1 MSKIAVITKNFP
13 RHFDF
18 IVSLMETGHLAC
30 AAMVIDED
38 NVCSNID
45 KLNQYYIN
53 SEHKF
58 FGNKFNNISRIKTV
72 TFNKNNINS
81 DKLVDFINSTGID
94 LTIIYDVDNINDNTL
109 SLIKNDIWKLT
120 FGYTQYFK
128 GYYCNIHAA
137 LNKKSQSI
145 CSSLIEFKDNSYT
158 GRIIHQTP
166 ANYRQEDTITD
177 AEYRSLRK
185 MMFDMEKII
194 EIYNNNNA
202 IKYYENSD
210 GKYFNSDDLNENDI
224 DKLIQEKEFLVKNTC
239 DNESI
244 NFIKQI

>member
-38 NVCSNID
+38 NVCSDID

-137 LNKKSQSI
+137 LNNKSQSI

-194 EIYNNNNA
+194 EIYNNNA
-202 IKYYENSD
+202 IKYYDNSD
-210 GKYFNSDDLNENDI
+210 GKYFNIDDLNENDI

>member
-137 LNKKSQSI
+137 LNNKSQSI

-185 MMFDMEKII
+185 MMLDMEKII
-194 EIYNNNNA
+194 EIYNNNA
-202 IKYYENSD
+202 IKYYDNSD

>member
-30 AAMVIDED
+30 AAMIIDED

-72 TFNKNNINS
+72 TFNECNINS
-81 DKLVDFINSTGID
+81 DKLSDFINSNGTD

-120 FGYTQYFK
+120 FGYIQYYK

-137 LNKKSQSI
+137 LNNKSQSI
-145 CSSLIEFKDNSYT
+145 CSSLIEFKDNSYN

-185 MMFDMEKII
+185 MMFDIEKIV
-194 EIYNNNNA
+194 ELYNNNA
-202 IKYYENSD
+202 IKYYENS
-210 GKYFNSDDLNENDI
+210 GRKYYSRDDLITNDVE
-224 DKLIQEKEFLVKNTC
+224 KLIQEKDFLVKNTC

>member
-30 AAMVIDED
+30 AAMIIDED
-38 NVCSNID
+38 NVCSSID

-81 DKLVDFINSTGID
+81 NKLVDFINSTGID

-137 LNKKSQSI
+137 LNNKSQSI

-194 EIYNNNNA
+194 EIYNNNA
-202 IKYYENSD
+202 IKYYDNSD

>member
-30 AAMVIDED
+30 AAMIIDED

-72 TFNKNNINS
+72 TFNEGNINS
-81 DKLVDFINSTGID
+81 NKLPDFINSNGAD
-94 LTIIYDVDNINDNTL
+94 LTIIYDVDNINDSTL

-120 FGYTQYFK
+120 FGYTQYYK

-137 LNKKSQSI
+137 LNNKSQSI
-145 CSSLIEFKDNSYT
+145 CSSLIEFKDNSYN

-166 ANYRQEDTITD
+166 ANFRQEDTITD

-185 MMFDMEKII
+185 MMFDMEKIV
-194 EIYNNNNA
+194 ELYNNNA
-202 IKYYENSD
+202 IKYYENSG
-210 GKYFNSDDLNENDI
+210 GKYFACDNLTINDI
-224 DKLIQEKEFLVKNTC
+224 EKLIQEKDFLVKNTC

>member
-18 IVSLMETGHLAC
+18 IVSLMETGHLVC
-30 AAMVIDED
+30 AAMIIDED

-45 KLNQYYIN
+45 KLNEYYIN

-72 TFNKNNINS
+72 TFNNNTINS
-81 DKLVDFINSTGID
+81 DKLADFINNNSVD

-109 SLIKNDIWKLT
+109 SLIKNDIWKLIC
-120 FGYTQYFK
+120 GYTQYFK
-128 GYYCNIHAA
+128 GYYCNIQAA
-137 LNKKSQSI
+137 LNNKSQSI
-145 CSSLIEFKDNSYT
+145 CSSLIEFKDNSYN

-194 EIYNNNNA
+194 ELYNNDA
-202 IKYYENSD
+202 IKYYENSG
-210 GKYFNSDDLNENDI
+210 GKYFNSDDLKENDI
-224 DKLIQEKEFLVKNTC
+224 EKLIQEKDFLVKNTC

>member
-18 IVSLMETGHLAC
+18 IVSLMETGHLVC
-30 AAMVIDED
+30 AAMMINED
-38 NVCSNID
+38 NVCSHID
-45 KLNQYYIN
+45 KLNQYYIK

-72 TFNKNNINS
+72 TFNKNSINS
-81 DKLVDFINSTGID
+81 EKLTDFINSNGID
-94 LTIIYDVDNINDNTL
+94 LTIIYDIDNINNNTL
-109 SLIKNDIWKLT
+109 SSIKNDIWKLT
-120 FGYTQYFK
+120 FGYTQYYK

-137 LNKKSQSI
+137 LNNKSQAI
-145 CSSLIEFKDNSYT
+145 CSSLVEFKDNSYN
-158 GRIIHQTP
+158 GRIIHQTS

-185 MMFDMEKII
+185 MMFDMEKIV
-194 EIYNNNNA
+194 ELYNNNA
-202 IKYYENSD
+202 LKYYENSD
-210 GKYFNSDDLNENDI
+210 GKYYTCNDLTIDDIE
-224 DKLIQEKEFLVKNTC
+224 KLIQEKDFLVKNTC

>member
-1 MSKIAVITKNFP
+1 MSNIAVITKNFP

-18 IVSLMETGHLAC
+18 IVSLMETGHLVC
-30 AAMVIDED
+30 AAMIIDED

-58 FGNKFNNISRIKTV
+58 FGNKFNNISRIKTA
-72 TFNKNNINS
+72 TFNGNNINS
-81 DKLVDFINSTGID
+81 EKLSDFINSNSAD
-94 LTIIYDVDNINDNTL
+94 LTIIYDVNNINDSTL
-109 SLIKNDIWKLT
+109 FLIKNDIWKLA
-120 FGYTQYFK
+120 FGYTQYYK

-137 LNKKSQSI
+137 LNNKSQSI
-145 CSSLIEFKDNSYT
+145 CSSLIEFKDNSYN

-166 ANYRQEDTITD
+166 ANFRQEDTITD

-185 MMFDMEKII
+185 MMFDMEKVI
-194 EIYNNNNA
+194 ELYSNNA
-202 IKYYENSD
+202 IKYYENSC
-210 GKYFNSDDLNENDI
+210 GKYYNSNDLKESDI
-224 DKLIQEKEFLVKNTC
+224 EKLIQEKNFLVKNTC
-239 DNESI
+239 DNECI

>member
-137 LNKKSQSI
+137 LNNKSQSI

-194 EIYNNNNA
+194 EIYNNNA

>member
-30 AAMVIDED
+30 AAMIIDED

-72 TFNKNNINS
+72 TFNEDNINS
-81 DKLVDFINSTGID
+81 NKLLDFINSNNVD
-94 LTIIYDVDNINDNTL
+94 LTIIYDVDNINDSTL

-120 FGYTQYFK
+120 FGYTQYYK

-137 LNKKSQSI
+137 LNNKSQSI
-145 CSSLIEFKDNSYT
+145 CSSLIEFKDNSYN

-166 ANYRQEDTITD
+166 ANFRQEDTITD

-185 MMFDMEKII
+185 MMFDMEKIV
-194 EIYNNNNA
+194 ELYNNNA
-202 IKYYENSD
+202 IKYYENSG
-210 GKYFNSDDLNENDI
+210 GKYFACDNLTINDI
-224 DKLIQEKEFLVKNTC
+224 EKLIQEKDFLVKNTC

>member
-38 NVCSNID
+38 NVCSSID

-137 LNKKSQSI
+137 LNNKSQSI

-194 EIYNNNNA
+194 EIYNNNA
-202 IKYYENSD
+202 IKYYDNSD
-210 GKYFNSDDLNENDI
+210 GKYFNIDDLNENDI

>member
-18 IVSLMETGHLAC
+18 VVSLMETGCLSGV
-30 AAMVIDED
+30 AMVIDED
-38 NVCSNID
+38 NTAIKNNET
-45 KLNQYYIN
+45 LNNYYLN

-72 TFNKNNINS
+72 TFNEENIDSN
-81 DKLVDFINSTGID
+81 KLSDFINSLNVD
-94 LTIIYDVDNINDNTL
+94 LTIIYDVDGISNNTL
-109 SLIKNDIWKLT
+109 SQIKNDIWKLA
-120 FGYTQYFK
+120 FGYMQYYK

-137 LNKKSQSI
+137 LNNKSQSI
-145 CSSLIEFKDNSYT
+145 CSSLIEFKDNSYN

-166 ANYRQEDTITD
+166 SIFRQEDTITD

-194 EIYNNNNA
+194 ELYNNKS
-202 IKYYENSD
+202 IKYYENN
-210 GKYFNSDDLNENDI
+210 GGIFYNIDDLKESDVKKIIENSS
-224 DKLIQEKEFLVKNTC
+224 FLAKNTC
-239 DNESI
+239 DNETI
-244 NFIKQI
+244 EFIKQI

>member
-30 AAMVIDED
+30 AAMIIDED

-72 TFNKNNINS
+72 TFNEFNINS
-81 DKLVDFINSTGID
+81 DKLPDFINSNGTD
-94 LTIIYDVDNINDNTL
+94 LTIIYDADNINDNTL

-120 FGYTQYFK
+120 FGYIQYYK

-137 LNKKSQSI
+137 LNNKSQSI
-145 CSSLIEFKDNSYT
+145 CSSLIEFNDNSYN

-185 MMFDMEKII
+185 MMFDIEKIV
-194 EIYNNNNA
+194 ELYNNNA
-202 IKYYENSD
+202 IKYYENS
-210 GKYFNSDDLNENDI
+210 GRKYYSCNDLITNDVE
-224 DKLIQEKEFLVKNTC
+224 KLIQEKDFLVKNTC

>member
-38 NVCSNID
+38 NVCSSID

-137 LNKKSQSI
+137 LNNKSQSI
-145 CSSLIEFKDNSYT
+145 CSSLIEFKDNSYN

-166 ANYRQEDTITD
+166 ANFRQEDTITD

-194 EIYNNNNA
+194 EIYNNNA
-202 IKYYENSD
+202 IKYYDNSD

>member
-38 NVCSNID
+38 NVCSSID

-137 LNKKSQSI
+137 LNNKSQSI

-194 EIYNNNNA
+194 EIYNNNA
-202 IKYYENSD
+202 IKYYDNSD

>member
-137 LNKKSQSI
+137 LNNKSQSI

-194 EIYNNNNA
+194 EIYNNNA
-202 IKYYENSD
+202 IKYYDNSD
-210 GKYFNSDDLNENDI
+210 GKYFNIDDLNENDI

>member
-38 NVCSNID
+38 NVCSDID

-81 DKLVDFINSTGID
+81 DKLVDFINSTGAD

-120 FGYTQYFK
+120 FGYTQYYK
-128 GYYCNIHAA
+128 GYYSNIHAA
-137 LNKKSQSI
+137 LNNKSQSI

-194 EIYNNNNA
+194 EIYNNNA
-202 IKYYENSD
+202 IKYYDNSD

>member
-81 DKLVDFINSTGID
+81 DKLVDFINSTGAD

-109 SLIKNDIWKLT
+109 SLLKNDIWKLT

-137 LNKKSQSI
+137 LNNKSQSI

-194 EIYNNNNA
+194 EIYNNNA
-202 IKYYENSD
+202 IKYYDNSD

>member
-38 NVCSNID
+38 NVCSDIN

-94 LTIIYDVDNINDNTL
+94 LTIIYDLDNINDNTL

-120 FGYTQYFK
+120 FGYTQYYK

-137 LNKKSQSI
+137 LNNKSQSI

-185 MMFDMEKII
+185 MMFDMEKIV
-194 EIYNNNNA
+194 ELYNNNA
-202 IKYYENSD
+202 IKYYDNSD

>member
-30 AAMVIDED
+30 AAMIIDED
-38 NVCSNID
+38 NVCSSID

-81 DKLVDFINSTGID
+81 NKLVDFINSTGID

-137 LNKKSQSI
+137 LNNKSQSI

-185 MMFDMEKII
+185 MIFDMEKII
-194 EIYNNNNA
+194 EIYNNNA
-202 IKYYENSD
+202 IKYYDNSD

>member
-18 IVSLMETGHLAC
+18 IVSLMETGHLVC
-30 AAMVIDED
+30 AAMIIDED
-38 NVCSNID
+38 NVCSSID
-45 KLNQYYIN
+45 KLNQYYIK

-72 TFNKNNINS
+72 TFNENSINS
-81 DKLVDFINSTGID
+81 DKLIDFINSNGTD
-94 LTIIYDVDNINDNTL
+94 LTIIYDVNNINDNTL
-109 SLIKNDIWKLT
+109 SSIKNDIWKLT
-120 FGYTQYFK
+120 FGYTQYYK
-128 GYYCNIHAA
+128 GYYSNIHAA
-137 LNKKSQSI
+137 LNNKSQAI
-145 CSSLIEFKDNSYT
+145 CSSLVEFRDNSYN

-194 EIYNNNNA
+194 ELYNNNA
-202 IKYYENSD
+202 VKYYENS
-210 GKYFNSDDLNENDI
+210 GGQYYSCNDLTINDI
-224 DKLIQEKEFLVKNTC
+224 EKLIQEKDFLVKNTC
-239 DNESI
+239 DNENI

>member
-30 AAMVIDED
+30 TAMIIDED

-72 TFNKNNINS
+72 TFNEGNINS
-81 DKLVDFINSTGID
+81 DKLPDFINSTGAD

-120 FGYTQYFK
+120 FGYTQYYK

-137 LNKKSQSI
+137 LNNKSQSI
-145 CSSLIEFKDNSYT
+145 CSSLIEFKNNSYN
-158 GRIIHQTP
+158 GRIIHQTQ
-166 ANYRQEDTITD
+166 ANFRQEDTITD

-185 MMFDMEKII
+185 MMFDMEKIV
-194 EIYNNNNA
+194 ELYNNND
-202 IKYYENSD
+202 IKYYENSG
-210 GKYFNSDDLNENDI
+210 GKYYACDNLTINDVE
-224 DKLIQEKEFLVKNTC
+224 KLIQEKDFLVKNTC

>member
-18 IVSLMETGHLAC
+18 IVSIMETGHLVC

-38 NVCSNID
+38 NIVCDSID
-45 KLNQYYIN
+45 KLNNYYIT

-58 FGNKFNNISRIKTV
+58 FGNKFNNISRIKTL
-72 TFNKNNINS
+72 TFNENSINTN
-81 DKLVDFINSTGID
+81 KLPEFINSTGAD
-94 LTIIYDVDNINDNTL
+94 LTIIYDVDNLTDNTL
-109 SLIKNDIWKLT
+109 SLIKNNIWKLT
-120 FGYTQYFK
+120 FGYTQKYK

-137 LNKKSQSI
+137 LNNDAQSI
-145 CSSLIEFKDNSYT
+145 CSTLLEFKDNSYN

-194 EIYNNNNA
+194 ELYNNNE
-202 IKYYENSD
+202 IKYYDNPT
-210 GKYFNSDDLNENDI
+210 GKFYSKNDLKEDDI
-224 DKLIQEKEFLVKNTC
+224 TKLIHEKDFLVKNTC
-239 DNESI
+239 NNESI

>member
-38 NVCSNID
+38 NICSNID

-137 LNKKSQSI
+137 LNNKSQSI

-166 ANYRQEDTITD
+166 TNYRQEDTITD

-194 EIYNNNNA
+194 EIYNNNA